1 MLRRGSV
8 ALRCAFVEL
17 GPPLP
22 PGLLCLQEGRNVEV
36 CNSFE
41 MNYKEENGAIK
52 IDMDYYQV
60 KAEQCESIPRPASCG
75 PRSPARRLKA
85 CCVCVHCSFSRA

>member
-1 MLRRGSV
+1 M
-8 ALRCAFVEL
+8 
-17 GPPLP
+17 
-22 PGLLCLQEGRNVEV
+22 EV

-60 KAEQCESIPRPASCG
+60 KAEQCECHSTPRCLWPQE
-75 PRSPARRLKA
+75 PRAQA
-85 CCVCVHCSFSRA
+85 

>member
-1 MLRRGSV
+1 MRLLRRGSA

-17 GPPLP
+17 GPHLP
-22 PGLLCLQEGRNVEV
+22 PDLLCLQEGRNVEV

-60 KAEQCESIPRPASCG
+60 KAEQCECHSTPRFLWPQE
-75 PRSPARRLKA
+75 PRAQA
-85 CCVCVHCSFSRA
+85 